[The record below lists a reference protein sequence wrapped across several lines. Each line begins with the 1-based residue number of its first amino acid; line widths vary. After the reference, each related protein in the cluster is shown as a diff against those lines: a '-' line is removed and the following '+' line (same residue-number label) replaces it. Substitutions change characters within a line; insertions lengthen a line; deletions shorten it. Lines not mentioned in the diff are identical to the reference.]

1 MAHLHAEDY
10 EGKFKIRLDNFLADR
25 TNRPFAIG
33 NTIRI
38 PTGWMKDKPAFES
51 RARMAHELV
60 HLDQQGFSSFYGW
73 FRYVPKWLMNKKF
86 RAVVEMEAFW
96 VQMECYRDC
105 NTNINVLYDKMKNT
119 LMKKYRGAFTDELA
133 DAFLKAFEMRR
144 SIKDW
149 DKFYEENING
159 QTEE

>member
-60 HLDQQGFSSFYGW
+60 HLDQQGFSSFCILGPDGMLQRLQYEYQCAV
-73 FRYVPKWLMNKKF
+73 RQDEEHAHEEVPWS
-86 RAVVEMEAFW
+86 V
-96 VQMECYRDC
+96 YR
-105 NTNINVLYDKMKNT
+105 
-119 LMKKYRGAFTDELA
+119 
-133 DAFLKAFEMRR
+133 
-144 SIKDW
+144 
-149 DKFYEENING
+149 
-159 QTEE
+159 

>member
-1 MAHLHAEDY
+1 
-10 EGKFKIRLDNFLADR
+10 
-25 TNRPFAIG
+25 
-33 NTIRI
+33 
-38 PTGWMKDKPAFES
+38 
-51 RARMAHELV
+51 
-60 HLDQQGFSSFYGW
+60 
-73 FRYVPKWLMNKKF
+73 
-86 RAVVEMEAFW
+86 
-96 VQMECYRDC
+96 
-105 NTNINVLYDKMKNT
+105 VLYDKMKNT